1 MKSSFGWTSLFM
13 SPTSSILCFG
23 EPTLG
28 KLNQV
33 KLMCSPTSS
42 TLCDPTL
49 ANLNKE
55 TEFCITVH
63 IPLCDSAVHTGTP
76 FSVPRSP
83 SETNRVS
90 NFHSSLVTTLP
101 SRRILDKPKIE
112 VTKVLIHHVGKNGEH
127 FYGENSIYE
136 YPSKMHIK
144 STQHMGILHAFNN
157 CVRETFNHGL
167 SPSDVDWGDP
177 KGEPT
182 NHGPNYTSSGCMLME
197 VDWGGKLKLNYTS
210 CGCMIMEVD
219 WGGKLK
225 HNYTSCGCMLMEVDW
240 EGKLILNS
248 MVNWGAH
255 ETHQNEHST
264 TRVHWGDHDPSLNP
278 LDKYSISEVD

>member
-1 MKSSFGWTSLFM
+1 MRSFFSWTSLFK
-13 SPTSSILCFG
+13 SPKPSSLCFG

-33 KLMCSPTSS
+33 KFLCCPTSS

-55 TEFCITVH
+55 TEFCITKH

-83 SETNRVS
+83 SETNRIS
-90 NFHSSLVTTLP
+90 DFHSSLVTTLP

-127 FYGENSIYE
+127 FYCENSIYE

-144 STQHMGILHAFNN
+144 SNQHMGILHAFSN

-167 SPSDVDWGDP
+167 SPLD
-177 KGEPT
+177 
-182 NHGPNYTSSGCMLME
+182 

-210 CGCMIMEVD
+210 CGCMVMEVD

-225 HNYTSCGCMLMEVDW
+225 HNYISCGYMLMEVDW
-240 EGKLILNS
+240 GANS
-248 MVNWGAH
+248 
-255 ETHQNEHST
+255 
-264 TRVHWGDHDPSLNP
+264 
-278 LDKYSISEVD
+278 